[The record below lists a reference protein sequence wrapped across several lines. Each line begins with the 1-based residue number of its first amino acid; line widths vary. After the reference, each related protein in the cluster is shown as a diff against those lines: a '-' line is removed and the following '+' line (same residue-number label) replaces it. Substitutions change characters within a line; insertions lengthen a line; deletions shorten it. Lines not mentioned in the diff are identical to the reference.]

1 MQEAIPDS
9 LNPFMVISGL
19 FFTSLQANTIQLA
32 LSGFTALILK
42 SIGFFFVPL
51 DAVGILGEHAN
62 AETQHE
68 ADFLFMLTS
77 RGCNR
82 SMQLGG
88 TSVTLILL

>member
-9 LNPFMVISGL
+9 LNPFMISGL
-19 FFTSLQANTIQLA
+19 FFTSLQADRIQLA

-42 SIGFFFVPL
+42 SIGFFVPL

-68 ADFLFMLTS
+68 ADFLLPYS
-77 RGCNR
+77 R
-82 SMQLGG
+82 
-88 TSVTLILL
+88 